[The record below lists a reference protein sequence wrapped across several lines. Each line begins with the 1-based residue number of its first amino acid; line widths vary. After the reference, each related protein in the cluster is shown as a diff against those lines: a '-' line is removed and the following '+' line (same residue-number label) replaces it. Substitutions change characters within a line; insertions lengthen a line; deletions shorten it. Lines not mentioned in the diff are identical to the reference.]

1 MTYKIGHGK
10 YEHMDEAI
18 EKKKIV
24 IIDDEKGLADVIRD
38 FLEER
43 GFLVTTAYD
52 GKTGI
57 EAVKEIKPDLV
68 ILDILMPE
76 MDGRA
81 VLKKLKKEEDLKDIP
96 VIILS
101 GKTDQFDRGYLLEM
115 GAYEYVTKPYDSY
128 RLLRQINNTLEK
140 KNKGRI

>member
-1 MTYKIGHGK
+1 MDIESGKAKI
-10 YEHMDEAI
+10 M
-18 EKKKIV
+18 
-24 IIDDEKGLADVIRD
+24 IIDDEKGLVDVIRD

-43 GFLVTTAYD
+43 GFLVTAAYD
-52 GKTGI
+52 GKNGI
-57 EAVKEIKPDLV
+57 EIIRKSKPDLI
-68 ILDILMPE
+68 ILDILMPD

-81 VLKKLKKEEDLKDIP
+81 VLKKLKKEKDLKDIP

-101 GKTDQFDRGYLLEM
+101 GKTDQFDRNYLLEM

>member
-1 MTYKIGHGK
+1 
-10 YEHMDEAI
+10 MDI
-18 EKKKIV
+18 ESAKARIM
-24 IIDDEKGLADVIRD
+24 IIDDEKGLVDVIRD

-43 GFLVTTAYD
+43 GFLVTAAYD
-52 GKTGI
+52 GKSGI
-57 EAVKEIKPDLV
+57 EAVRNNKPDLI
-68 ILDILMPE
+68 ILDILMPD

-81 VLKKLKKEEDLKDIP
+81 VLKKLKKDKDIKDIP

-101 GKTDQFDRGYLLEM
+101 GKTDQFDRNYLLEL

-128 RLLRQINNTLEK
+128 RLLRQINNTLDK

>member
-1 MTYKIGHGK
+1 MDIESGKAKI
-10 YEHMDEAI
+10 M
-18 EKKKIV
+18 
-24 IIDDEKGLADVIRD
+24 IIDDEKGLVDVIRD

-43 GFLVTTAYD
+43 GFLVTAAYD
-52 GKTGI
+52 GKNGI
-57 EAVKEIKPDLV
+57 EIIRKSKPDLI
-68 ILDILMPE
+68 ILDILMPD

-81 VLKKLKKEEDLKDIP
+81 VLKKLKKEKDLKDIP

-101 GKTDQFDRGYLLEM
+101 GKTDQFDRNYLLEL

-128 RLLRQINNTLEK
+128 RLLRQINNTLDK